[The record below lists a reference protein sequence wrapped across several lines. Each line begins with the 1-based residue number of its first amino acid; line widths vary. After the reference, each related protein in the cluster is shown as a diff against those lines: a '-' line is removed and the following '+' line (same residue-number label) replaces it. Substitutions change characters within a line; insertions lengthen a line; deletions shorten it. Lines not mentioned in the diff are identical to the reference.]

1 METPGGLVDIVDVTE
16 RLMAEFENQLGL
28 DLITRIVTQCR
39 HDLHGA
45 PTGALPELLE
55 QAAHQRLLTL
65 LNSPPLTNP
74 HPPDLVFLP

>member
-1 METPGGLVDIVDVTE
+1 VDVVDVTE
-16 RLMAEFENQLGL
+16 RLMSEFENQLGL
-28 DLITRIVTQCR
+28 DLITRVVTQCR

-55 QAAHQRLLTL
+55 RAARQRLLTL

-74 HPPDLVFLP
+74 HPPDLAFCPDQL